1 MYPPGWAGP
10 PPTSRARQ
18 ALGRISVCGDTR
30 RPRQDAKPVL
40 SAEGFKRLHCGA
52 KIDVTDGA
60 IVRGVDALWTPA
72 NPPPIKDCGGGRAS
86 TQSASQLPEID
97 KNSGQGLQ
105 KLGYTPEQMAMG

>member
-1 MYPPGWAGP
+1 M
-10 PPTSRARQ
+10 
-18 ALGRISVCGDTR
+18 CGDTR
-30 RPRQDAKPVL
+30 RPRQNAKPVL